1 MLNRRQF
8 AIGLSAAALTGCASQ
23 AAVRSQA
30 SYAPVTPIR
39 SAPALPPGAE
49 SLFERLPATEAAIP
63 TDAYSYASLYG
74 PMPDEPYPIP
84 AVPRGIVPEQYWRRR
99 VDNPF
104 PGEAAGTIVIDP
116 HAHYLHLVE
125 DAATAMRYGVGVGRQ
140 GFSWSGVAR
149 LQFKRRWPHWKV
161 PAEMIERDPKL
172 EKWSVENGGMPPG
185 LDNPL
190 GARALYLFQNGE
202 DTLYRIHGTPE
213 AHSIGR
219 SVSSGCIRMLNQDII
234 DLHARATQGA
244 TVVVRS

>member
-1 MLNRRQF
+1 MIDRRLF
-8 AIGLSAAALTGCASQ
+8 LVTAGAGLLAGCARRRRSTANSTPLR
-23 AAVRSQA
+23 AARNVKPPRPEEPRSFA
-30 SYAPVTPIR
+30 
-39 SAPALPPGAE
+39 
-49 SLFERLPATEAAIP
+49 F
-63 TDAYSYASLYG
+63 LYG
-74 PMPDEPYPIP
+74 PRPAEPFPIP
-84 AVPRGIVPEQYWRRR
+84 AVPRGVVDERHWRRR

-104 PGEAAGTIVIDP
+104 PDEKPGTIIVDP
-116 HAHYLHLVE
+116 HAYSLHLVE
-125 DAATAMRYGVGVGRQ
+125 RRGTAMRYGVGVGRQ

-219 SVSSGCIRMLNQDII
+219 SVSSGCIRMLNQDVI
-234 DLHARATQGA
+234 DLFDRATHGA
-244 TVVVRS
+244 RVIVRS